1 MSKLVL
7 IDGSSYLYRAFHA
20 LPPLTNA
27 QGEPTGA
34 LFGVVNML
42 RATLKERPAYVAF
55 VVDAPGKTFRDDLYA
70 DYKANRPSMPDDL
83 RAQVQPMCD
92 IVHALGIDILRI
104 DGVEADDVIGTLALQ
119 AAADGLSVTIST
131 GDKDFAQLV
140 RPGIELVN
148 TMSGSRMDSD
158 EAVIAKF
165 GVRPDQIVDLLAL
178 MGDTVDN
185 VPGVDKCG
193 PKTAAKWLAEYDS
206 LDGVIA
212 NADKIKGKIGENLRA
227 ALPRLPLNRELVTIK
242 TDVTLASGP
251 RALDLREPNA
261 ETLAVLYARYGF
273 TQALREL
280 GGAAA
285 QAGLLTEPMPLGAA
299 AASARTEPG
308 RARGT
313 GFVSGPVSA
322 PVEVD
327 PALSAP
333 GQYDTI
339 LTQEQL
345 DNWNTR
351 LRAAGQF
358 AFDTET
364 DSLDPLQADLIGLSV
379 AAEPGQAA
387 YLPFGHNFPGAP
399 AQLER
404 RQALAQLAPLLTDPA
419 VRKLGQHGKYDLHV
433 MRRHGIALA
442 GYSDDTLLQSFVL
455 NSGSA
460 RHDMDSLAKR
470 YLGYDTV
477 KYEDV
482 CGKGAKQIPFA
493 QISLDDATRYA
504 AEDADIT
511 LRLHHVL
518 GPKLAAEPG
527 LERVYR
533 EIEMPLVEVL
543 ARIEANG
550 VCVDAAELR
559 RQSADLSKRM
569 LAAQQKATELAGRT
583 FNLDSPKQLQA
594 LLFDELK
601 LPAVVKTP
609 KGQPSTNE
617 EALEAIADQHEL
629 PRVILEYRGLTKL
642 RSTYTDKLPE
652 MIHPQSGRVHTS
664 YHQAGAATGR
674 LSSSDPNLQ
683 NIPIRTEDGRRIRRA
698 FVAPAGRKLIACD
711 YSQIELRI
719 MAHLSGDPGLVG
731 AFESGADVHRATAA
745 EVFGRTIDTVSN
757 DERRAAKAINFG
769 LMYGMSA
776 FGLARQLGI
785 GRGEAQ
791 DYIALYFSR
800 YPGVRDFMETTRQQ
814 ARDKGYVET
823 VFGRRLYLD
832 FINAGSQGQ
841 RAGAE
846 RAAINAPMQGTAAD
860 IIKRAMVSVDA
871 WIADHAEHALM
882 ILQVHDELV
891 FEADADFVDTLL
903 GEVTARMSA
912 AAELRVPLVV
922 DSGVGDNWDEAH

>member
-251 RALDLREPNA
+251 RVLDLREPNA

-345 DNWNTR
+345 DNWITR